1 MKKSTILEGKAIII
15 KDNSGKQIDDID
27 TDMIFHNK
35 HLHITD
41 INEMGQYAFG
51 NLQGW
56 ETFSDMV
63 KSGDILVVGK
73 NFGAGSS
80 RQQAV
85 DCFSALGVQMII
97 GESYGAIYKRNAI
110 NSGMPLIIAPEI
122 MTDNIETGDT
132 INVNLETGEIVN
144 ISKNQSL
151 KTATPLSKVQLD
163 IYHAGTLF
171 DYGRKLRKDSRL
183 TGARKI

>member
-1 MKKSTILEGKAIII
+1 MKPTILEGKAIII
-15 KDNSGKQIDDID
+15 KDSTGKAIDDID

-41 INEMGQYAFG
+41 IDEMGQYAFG

-56 ETFSDMV
+56 EGFSKNTM
-63 KSGDILVVGK
+63 SGDILVVGK

-85 DCFSALGVQMII
+85 DCFRALGIQMII
-97 GESYGAIYKRNAI
+97 GESFGAIYKRNAI
-110 NSGMPLIIAPEI
+110 NSGMPLMTAPEI
-122 MTDNIETGDT
+122 MNENIKSSDK
-132 INVNLETGEIVN
+132 IQVNLETGEIVN
-144 ISKNQSL
+144 ITNNQPLKNSL
-151 KTATPLSKVQLD
+151 PLSKVQLD

-171 DYGRKLRKDSRL
+171 DYGRTHD
-183 TGARKI
+183 

>member
-1 MKKSTILEGKAIII
+1 MKKSIILEGKAIII

-35 HLHITD
+35 HLHITN

-56 ETFSDMV
+56 ETFTKMAE
-63 KSGDILVVGK
+63 SGDILIVGK

-85 DCFSALGVQMII
+85 DCFRALGIQMII
-97 GESYGAIYKRNAI
+97 GESFGAIYKRNAI
-110 NSGMPLIIAPEI
+110 NSGMPLVIAPDI
-122 MTDNIETGDT
+122 MTENIKSGD
-132 INVNLETGEIVN
+132 IIKLNLETGEIYN
-144 ISKNQSL
+144 ISKNQPL
-151 KTATPLSKVQLD
+151 KEANPFSKVQLD
-163 IYHAGTLF
+163 IYYAGTLF
-171 DYGRKLRKDSRL
+171 EYGR
-183 TGARKI
+183 TIT

>member
-1 MKKSTILEGKAIII
+1 MDKSTQLVGRAIVIKDDSGKA
-15 KDNSGKQIDDID
+15 IDDID

-56 ETFSDMV
+56 EGFSKNA
-63 KSGDILVVGK
+63 KSGEILIVGK

-85 DCFSALGVQMII
+85 DCFRALGIQMIV
-97 GESYGAIYKRNAI
+97 GESFGAIYKRNAI
-110 NSGMPLIIAPEI
+110 NSGIPLITAPEI
-122 MTDNIETGDT
+122 MNENIKTGEK
-132 INVNLETGEIVN
+132 IKVNLRTGEIVN
-144 ISKNQSL
+144 ITKNQSL

-163 IYHAGTLF
+163 IYQAGTLF
-171 DYGRKLRKDSRL
+171 EYGRKLK
-183 TGARKI
+183 